1 MPLRIFTTN
10 RLTAAKDGN
19 LTGILLPWN
28 EPGLTSKGKVLA
40 SRGRLALPDG
50 PVPLNVEHRHTDR
63 IGTLDVADTSAGL
76 RASLHILPTRAGQDA
91 QLEIEAGLRACLSVE
106 IDDPVIR
113 SGQLVAGRV
122 TGGALV
128 AEPAFP
134 SAVLTAS
141 RPDEGEIVS
150 EFEQTTT
157 ATYQDWDGQTIT
169 TTSEITSTTEIAD
182 PDDLDGDTDEDTT
195 EEKEETMPEKLAT
208 KARAPFGG
216 MHGTTKTPSQPVH
229 DKNWLIANLA
239 GQARDRRLYAAL
251 SDIVPSNIV
260 GIEQPQ
266 YIGELWSGA
275 AYERRFVPLFNH
287 DDLTSFKVTGWRWVT
302 RPVVGAWPGNK
313 TAVPSNAVETES
325 VDIEAARIA
334 GAHDIDRKFRDFD
347 NAEFWSAYFSA
358 MTESYAKVSD
368 GTVLLE
374 VKAKAP
380 RITAGAKPAEIAQG
394 LVSIVDGAIAIL
406 NETETMPTGAVVALD
421 LWRDILLTP
430 KTDIL
435 GYLEAAFDLEEGSM
449 GGFTITP
456 ASQLAAGET
465 LVTTKSAVTVHELG
479 GDAPIRVEALDVAKG
494 GIDEGVFGYYA
505 VNVHDSGGLALV
517 TAAAGGGKG

>member
-1 MPLRIFTTN
+1 MTLRIFTTS
-10 RLTAAKDGN
+10 RLTAAKDGT

-63 IGTLDVADTSAGL
+63 IGTLDVADTATGL
-76 RASLHILPTRAGQDA
+76 QASLHILPTRAGQDA

-157 ATYQDWDGQTIT
+157 ETYQDRDGQTVT

-182 PDDLDGDTDEDTT
+182 PDDLDGDTDEDTP
-195 EEKEETMPEKLAT
+195 EEEEETMPKKLA
-208 KARAPFGG
+208 AAHAPFGG
-216 MHGTTKTPSQPVH
+216 MHGTTRQTSQPVH

-251 SDIVPSNIV
+251 SDVVPSNIV

-266 YIGELWSGA
+266 YVGELWNGA
-275 AYERRFVPLFNH
+275 AYNRRFIPMFNH
-287 DDLTSFKVTGWRWVT
+287 ADLTSFKVTGWRWLN
-302 RPVVGAWPGNK
+302 RPIVGKWEGDK
-313 TAVPSNAVETES
+313 KAVPSGAVETES

-347 NAEFWSAYFSA
+347 NAEFWSAYFAA

-368 GTVLLE
+368 GTVLIE
-374 VKAKAP
+374 VKDAAP
-380 RITAGAKPAEIAQG
+380 KITAGTKPAEIAQG
-394 LVSIVDGAIAIL
+394 LVNIVDGSIAIL

-430 KTDIL
+430 KNDIL

-494 GIDEGVFGYYA
+494 GIDQGVFGYYA

-517 TAAAGGGKG
+517 TAAAGGGAG